1 MIMSKEN
8 KRYFWIQL
16 KKDFF
21 DSKAMK
27 KLRKVPGGDTYTI
40 IYLKMMLQSLGKDN
54 GKLMFEGYENN
65 FASEIALD
73 IDEDEDAV
81 SVAIS
86 ILKKFGL
93 IEMVSDTEMFMTEV
107 PTLTGSET
115 DSTIRS
121 RKSRA
126 LQCNTNATPTQRIGN
141 TDIDIEKDI
150 DIDTEKQLDTELKT
164 DTKTKTEKKKRTA
177 SPTITEEKASEMM
190 EPTRISEPV
199 KEKVLEWLR
208 YKRDEIHDTYKEI
221 GFKSLLTQVEKA
233 EQAHGASAVINQ
245 IDTAMSSSWK
255 GMFLETIK
263 EKSAYGNNKNKNS
276 GPSLDVSFEK
286 FEHFRSFGS

>member
-1 MIMSKEN
+1 MTMSKEN

-107 PTLTGSET
+107 PALTGSET

-126 LQCNTNATPTQRIGN
+126 LQCNTDASPTHRIGN
-141 TDIDIEKDI
+141 TDIDIEKEKDT
-150 DIDTEKQLDTELKT
+150 DTEKQLDTELKT
-164 DTKTKTEKKKRTA
+164 EKKTEKKKRTA

-190 EPTRISEPV
+190 EPTKISDPV

-221 GFKSLLTQVEKA
+221 GFKSLLKQVEQA
-233 EQAHGASAVINQ
+233 EQAHGATAVINQ

-263 EKSAYGNNKNKNS
+263 DKSAYGNNKAKNS
-276 GPSLDVSFEK
+276 GPSLDLSLERY
-286 FEHFRSFGS
+286 EHFRSFGS

>member
-1 MIMSKEN
+1 MTMSKEN

-40 IYLKMMLQSLGKDN
+40 IYLKMMLQSLGNDN
-54 GKLMFEGYENN
+54 GKLMFEGYEDD

-81 SVAIS
+81 AVAIN

-107 PTLTGSET
+107 PALTGSET

-126 LQCNTNATPTQRIGN
+126 LQCNTDASPTHRIGN
-141 TDIDIEKDI
+141 TDIDIEKEK
-150 DIDTEKQLDTELKT
+150 DIDTEKQLDTDIKT
-164 DTKTKTEKKKRTA
+164 EIKTEKKKRTA

-190 EPTRISEPV
+190 EPTRISDPV

-221 GFKSLLTQVEKA
+221 GFKSLLTQVEQA
-233 EQAHGASAVINQ
+233 EQAHGATAVINQ

-255 GMFLETIK
+255 GMFLGTIK
-263 EKSAYGNNKNKNS
+263 DKSAYGNNKAKNS
-276 GPSLDVSFEK
+276 GPSLDVSLERY
-286 FEHFRSFGS
+286 EHFRSFGS

>member
-1 MIMSKEN
+1 MTMSKEN

-40 IYLKMMLQSLGKDN
+40 IYLKMMLQSLGNDN
-54 GKLMFEGYENN
+54 GKLMFEGYEDD

-81 SVAIS
+81 AVAIN

-107 PTLTGSET
+107 PALTGSET

-126 LQCNTNATPTQRIGN
+126 LQCNTDATPTHRIGN

-150 DIDTEKQLDTELKT
+150 DTEKELDTELKT
-164 DTKTKTEKKKRTA
+164 EKKTEKKKRTA

-190 EPTRISEPV
+190 EPTRISDPV

-208 YKRDEIHDTYKEI
+208 YKRYEIHDTYKEI
-221 GFKSLLTQVEKA
+221 GFKSLLTQVEQA
-233 EQAHGASAVINQ
+233 EQAHGATAVINQ

-255 GMFLETIK
+255 GMFLSTIK
-263 EKSAYGNNKNKNS
+263 DKSAYGNNKAKNS
-276 GPSLDVSFEK
+276 GPSLDVSLER

>member
-40 IYLKMMLQSLGKDN
+40 IYLKMMLQSLGNDN
-54 GKLMFEGYENN
+54 GKLMFEGYEDD

-81 SVAIS
+81 AVAIN

-107 PTLTGSET
+107 PALTGSET

-126 LQCNTNATPTQRIGN
+126 LQCNTDASPTHRIGN
-141 TDIDIEKDI
+141 TDIDIEKEK
-150 DIDTEKQLDTELKT
+150 DIDTEKQLDTDIKT
-164 DTKTKTEKKKRTA
+164 EIKTEKKKRTA

-190 EPTRISEPV
+190 EPTRISDPV

-221 GFKSLLTQVEKA
+221 GFKSLLTQVEQA
-233 EQAHGASAVINQ
+233 EQAHGATAVINQ

-255 GMFLETIK
+255 GMFLSTIK
-263 EKSAYGNNKNKNS
+263 DKSAYGNNKAKNS
-276 GPSLDVSFEK
+276 GPSLDLSLDR

>member
-1 MIMSKEN
+1 MAKEN

-40 IYLKMMLQSLGKDN
+40 IYLKMMLQSLGNDN
-54 GKLMFEGYENN
+54 GKLMFEGYEDD

-81 SVAIS
+81 AVAIN

-107 PTLTGSET
+107 PALTGSET

-126 LQCNTNATPTQRIGN
+126 LQCNADATPTHRIGN
-141 TDIDIEKDI
+141 TDIDIEKEKDT
-150 DIDTEKQLDTELKT
+150 DTEKELDTELKT
-164 DTKTKTEKKKRTA
+164 EKKTEKKKRTA

-190 EPTRISEPV
+190 EPTRISDPV

-221 GFKSLLTQVEKA
+221 GFKSLLTQVEQA
-233 EQAHGASAVINQ
+233 EQAHGATAVINQ

-255 GMFLETIK
+255 GMFLSTIK
-263 EKSAYGNNKNKNS
+263 DKSAYGNNKGKNS
-276 GPSLDVSFEK
+276 GPSLDLSLER

>member
-1 MIMSKEN
+1 MAKEN

-54 GKLMFEGYENN
+54 GKLVFEGYEDD

-81 SVAIS
+81 AVAIN

-107 PTLTGSET
+107 PALTGSET

-126 LQCNTNATPTQRIGN
+126 LQCNTNATPTHHIGN
-141 TDIDIEKDI
+141 TDIDIEKEKETDI
-150 DIDTEKQLDTELKT
+150 DTDTEKQLDTDIK
-164 DTKTKTEKKKRTA
+164 KEKKKRTA

-190 EPTRISEPV
+190 EPTRISAPV

-221 GFKSLLTQVEKA
+221 GFKSLLTQVEQA
-233 EQAHGASAVINQ
+233 EQAHGATAVINQ

-255 GMFLETIK
+255 GMFLGTIK
-263 EKSAYGNNKNKNS
+263 DKPAYGNNKGQNS
-276 GPSLDVSFEK
+276 GPSLDLSLERY
-286 FEHFRSFGS
+286 EHFRSFGS

>member
-1 MIMSKEN
+1 MTMSKEN

-40 IYLKMMLQSLGKDN
+40 IYLKMMLQSLGNDN
-54 GKLMFEGYENN
+54 GKLMFEGYEDD

-81 SVAIS
+81 AVAIN

-107 PTLTGSET
+107 PALTGSET

-126 LQCNTNATPTQRIGN
+126 LQCNTDATPSHRIGN
-141 TDIDIEKDI
+141 TDIEKEKDT
-150 DIDTEKQLDTELKT
+150 DTEKELDTDIKT
-164 DTKTKTEKKKRTA
+164 EKKTEKKKRTA

-190 EPTRISEPV
+190 EPTRISDPV

-221 GFKSLLTQVEKA
+221 GFKSLLTQVEQA
-233 EQAHGASAVINQ
+233 EQEHGATAVINQ

-255 GMFLETIK
+255 GMFLSTIK
-263 EKSAYGNNKNKNS
+263 DKSAYGNNKGKNN
-276 GPSLDVSFEK
+276 GPSLDLSLERY
-286 FEHFRSFGS
+286 EHFRSFGS

>member
-1 MIMSKEN
+1 MKMAKEN

-54 GKLMFEGYENN
+54 GKLVFEGYEDD

-81 SVAIS
+81 AVAIN

-107 PTLTGSET
+107 PALTGSET

-126 LQCNTNATPTQRIGN
+126 LQCNTDATPTHRIGN

-150 DIDTEKQLDTELKT
+150 DTEKQLDTELKT
-164 DTKTKTEKKKRTA
+164 EKKTEKKKRTA

-190 EPTRISEPV
+190 EPTRISDPV

-221 GFKSLLTQVEKA
+221 GFKSLLTQVEQA
-233 EQAHGASAVINQ
+233 EQAHGATAVINQ

-255 GMFLETIK
+255 GMFLGTIK
-263 EKSAYGNNKNKNS
+263 DKSAYGNNKAKNS

>member
-1 MIMSKEN
+1 
-8 KRYFWIQL
+8 
-16 KKDFF
+16 
-21 DSKAMK
+21 
-27 KLRKVPGGDTYTI
+27 
-40 IYLKMMLQSLGKDN
+40 
-54 GKLMFEGYENN
+54 MFEGYEDD

-81 SVAIS
+81 AVAIN

-107 PTLTGSET
+107 PALTGSET

-126 LQCNTNATPTQRIGN
+126 LQCNTDATPTHRIGN
-141 TDIDIEKDI
+141 TDIDIEKDT
-150 DIDTEKQLDTELKT
+150 DTEKELDTELKT
-164 DTKTKTEKKKRTA
+164 EKKTEKKKRTA

-190 EPTRISEPV
+190 EPTRISDPV

-221 GFKSLLTQVEKA
+221 GFKSLLTQVEQA
-233 EQAHGASAVINQ
+233 EQAHGATAVINQ

-255 GMFLETIK
+255 GMFLSTIK
-263 EKSAYGNNKNKNS
+263 EKSAYGNNKGKNG
-276 GPSLDVSFEK
+276 GPSLDLSLERY
-286 FEHFRSFGS
+286 EHFRSFGS

>member
-1 MIMSKEN
+1 MTMSKEN

-40 IYLKMMLQSLGKDN
+40 IYLKMMLQSLGNDN
-54 GKLMFEGYENN
+54 GKLMFEGYEDD

-81 SVAIS
+81 AVAIN

-107 PTLTGSET
+107 PALTGSET

-126 LQCNTNATPTQRIGN
+126 LQCNTDATPTHRIGN
-141 TDIDIEKDI
+141 TDIDIEKEK
-150 DIDTEKQLDTELKT
+150 DIDTEKELDT
-164 DTKTKTEKKKRTA
+164 DIKTEKKKRTA

-190 EPTRISEPV
+190 EPTRISDPV

-221 GFKSLLTQVEKA
+221 GFKSLLTQVEQA
-233 EQAHGASAVINQ
+233 EQAHGATAVINQ

-255 GMFLETIK
+255 GMFLSTIK
-263 EKSAYGNNKNKNS
+263 DKSAYGNNKAKNS
-276 GPSLDVSFEK
+276 GPSLDLSLERY
-286 FEHFRSFGS
+286 EHFRSFGS